1 MNRFLRIL
9 DDEHPIPSF
18 NNNSNRE
25 VKFYQ
30 SRSTLNNELY
40 ELWQCNQ
47 TSEFIQKTKYKL
59 VNNLQELFRDIFPYI
74 GLYIIGSTVNGFGQC
89 NSELDI
95 CLMISHDKLSEYE
108 SSYILQKIRD
118 IFQHGEY
125 FRHVKLIKRTF
136 SILILFD
143 LLTSIT
149 CNIYLNEAVTIRN
162 TFLMRFYSECDHR
175 LPILINTIKYWA
187 SKINLKQRIHNSFN
201 GYCLTLMCIYY
212 LQIAVSP
219 SPIVPRFNELL
230 SINKFDK
237 NIDIRKLNLYNTI
250 DLAKIWIST
259 NVTVE
264 VADLFIGFLKF
275 YAIDFDFPNYVI
287 SIRTGRKMNKRELN
301 NEIDRINRYVV
312 IEEPLIGT
320 NLASD
325 ISTDKIYQ
333 ELIEIFR
340 TTYNKVSSTHRLT
353 SL

>member
-1 MNRFLRIL
+1 MKKRFLKSNSI
-9 DDEHPIPSF
+9 SSS
-18 NNNSNRE
+18 NNNNNRE
-25 VKFYQ
+25 VTINQ
-30 SRSTLNNELY
+30 SRLTLNNEFY

-47 TSEFIQKTKYKL
+47 ISEFIQKTKYKL
-59 VNNLQELFRDIFPYI
+59 VNNLQELFRDIFPYV

-108 SSYILQKIRD
+108 TSYILQKIRN

-125 FRHVKLIKRTF
+125 FRDVKLVRRIF
-136 SILILFD
+136 PILRFFD

-187 SKINLKQRIHNSFN
+187 SKVNLKQRIHNSFN

-212 LQIAVSP
+212 LQIAILP
-219 SPIVPRFNELL
+219 SPIAPRFNELL
-230 SINKFDK
+230 SNNKFNK
-237 NIDIRKLNLYNTI
+237 NIDIRKLNLFDTI

-259 NVTVE
+259 DVTIEVE
-264 VADLFIGFLKF
+264 DLFIGFFKF
-275 YAIDFDFPNYVI
+275 YAIDFDFPNDII
-287 SIRTGRKMNKRELN
+287 SIRTGRKMNKRESL

-320 NLASD
+320 NVASS

-340 TTYNKVSSTHRLT
+340 TTYNKISSTHRLT